1 MIEKNKL
8 AELIDAYA
16 IAKASGNSPLLQMA
30 LDSLKEALD
39 SVYEQRSE
47 NPTSSEQTSLPHLKE
62 DFYEQ

>member
-16 IAKASGNSPLLQMA
+16 IAKASGNSSLLQMA

-39 SVYEQRSE
+39 SVYEQPSE
-47 NPTSSEQTSLPHLKE
+47 SPISSEQTPLPHLGE
-62 DFYEQ
+62 EFYEQ

>member
-16 IAKASGNSPLLQMA
+16 IAKASGNSSLLQMA

-39 SVYEQRSE
+39 SVYEQPSE
-47 NPTSSEQTSLPHLKE
+47 SPISSEQAPLPHLGE
-62 DFYEQ
+62 EFHEQ

>member
-39 SVYEQRSE
+39 SVYEQ
-47 NPTSSEQTSLPHLKE
+47 PPQQPVSSEQAPLPHLSE